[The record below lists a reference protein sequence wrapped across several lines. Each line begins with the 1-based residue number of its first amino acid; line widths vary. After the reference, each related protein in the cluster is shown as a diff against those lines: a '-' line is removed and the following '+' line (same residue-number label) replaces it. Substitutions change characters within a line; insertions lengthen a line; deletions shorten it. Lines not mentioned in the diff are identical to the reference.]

1 MAGIKEEGG
10 QRKKRDEHRIFVE
23 KPTGKFSFVRP
34 GRICETKTI
43 RNSVTWSTEDGMRK
57 KPT

>member
-1 MAGIKEEGG
+1 MAGIKE
-10 QRKKRDEHRIFVE
+10 KRGEHRIFVG

-57 KPT
+57 NPT